1 MRKKI
6 VGKSVKR
13 MTVFALALVFVFSGG
28 FIGPV
33 NSKAS
38 AAQDNEKKLP
48 EKYVQGYKVDKD
60 GKKTPVYNTDNTS
73 KGKAAPKAD
82 EPTSPYAANYP
93 KLSED
98 PYAPAP
104 GSGTTTTESADVDII
119 YFKGTISKSPTE
131 NDSKEEGPAYLQK
144 LPDGK
149 IELGTYNPETL
160 ELSPATDINN
170 ERETIGEEEMVKKYG
185 PQYAWSKAFDGTTK
199 LKRETK
205 FNLLSTSTVD
215 NSAE

>member
-6 VGKSVKR
+6 VGKSAKI
-13 MTVFALALVFVFSGG
+13 MTVFALALAFVFSGG

-33 NSKAS
+33 KAS
-38 AAQDNEKKLP
+38 AAPDNEKKLP
-48 EKYVQGYKVDKD
+48 EKYIQGYKVDEKN
-60 GKKTPVYNTDNTS
+60 GKKTPVYNTDS
-73 KGKAAPKAD
+73 APKGKVAPKAD

-104 GSGTTTTESADVDII
+104 GSGTTTTQSAGVDII
-119 YFKGTISKSPTE
+119 YFKGTGSEDFGKGE
-131 NDSKEEGPAYLQK
+131 YGQYYLEK
-144 LPDGK
+144 KPDGK
-149 IELGTYNPETL
+149 IDLGVYNPETKKHARIFA
-160 ELSPATDINN
+160 LSD
-170 ERETIGEEEMVKKYG
+170 ERDQIGEEAMVQKYG
-185 PQYAWSKAFDGTTK
+185 PSMAWSKAFDGTTK